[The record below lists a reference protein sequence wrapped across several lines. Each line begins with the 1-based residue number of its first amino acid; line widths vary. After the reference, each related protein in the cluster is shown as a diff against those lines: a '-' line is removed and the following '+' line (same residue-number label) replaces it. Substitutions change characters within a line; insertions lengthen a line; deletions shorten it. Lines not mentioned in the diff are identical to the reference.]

1 MPACGV
7 LLRDGGLGESWLA
20 LIDYGGHLG
29 TCVQGSLLAVVTRG
43 GEEGEGRSGLL
54 QQGEPARWPPW
65 RSGLCWA
72 LQLQD

>member
-1 MPACGV
+1 MEPCSG
-7 LLRDGGLGESWLA
+7 DGGLGESWLA

-29 TCVQGSLLAVVTRG
+29 TCVQRIPVGSGDPG
-43 GEEGEGRSGLL
+43 GEEGG
-54 QQGEPARWPPW
+54 GEVWLAPAGGACLVASW